1 MFTPENQNSSL
12 SRLSTQVH
20 FSYWSHMMLNILL
33 SVFRKCLS
41 APKEKGKAR
50 QAPQRSRTTYTIH
63 TKRAEQ
69 STPKTLKKQNK
80 AHWTA
85 KKSRTKYTTHTE
97 RKKKLIY
104 IYKVSNML
112 ILINLNENQL
122 IKCAEAQ
129 FQLSYSS
136 TWPYNTHVPCRPSL
150 LHRAPNP
157 LAWHQR
163 SSSDFETTLMIWKC
177 NMPSWEVRSY
187 TSKNVA
193 DLFRSSTS
201 STSSTTS

>member
-1 MFTPENQNSSL
+1 MSFCTKGEGKSTP
-12 SRLSTQVH
+12 RT
-20 FSYWSHMMLNILL
+20 
-33 SVFRKCLS
+33 
-41 APKEKGKAR
+41 PKE
-50 QAPQRSRTTYTIH
+50 QNNIHHTHQTSRTKHAKDI
-63 TKRAEQ
+63 KEAEQ
-69 STPKTLKKQNK
+69 SALDSKKEQNK
-80 AHWTA
+80 VHNAH
-85 KKSRTKYTTHTE
+85 RTK
-97 RKKKLIY
+97 KNLY

-177 NMPSWEVRSY
+177 NMPS
-187 TSKNVA
+187 
-193 DLFRSSTS
+193 
-201 STSSTTS
+201 

>member
-1 MFTPENQNSSL
+1 MFFSQKKHGKSTPSTLKEQN
-12 SRLSTQVH
+12 
-20 FSYWSHMMLNILL
+20 NIHHTH
-33 SVFRKCLS
+33 
-41 APKEKGKAR
+41 ET
-50 QAPQRSRTTYTIH
+50 SRTKHAKDI
-63 TKRAEQ
+63 KEAEQ
-69 STPKTLKKQNK
+69 SALDSKKEQNK
-80 AHWTA
+80 VHSAH
-85 KKSRTKYTTHTE
+85 RT
-97 RKKKLIY
+97 KKKLIY

-177 NMPSWEVRSY
+177 NMPS
-187 TSKNVA
+187 
-193 DLFRSSTS
+193 
-201 STSSTTS
+201 

>member
-1 MFTPENQNSSL
+1 MLKIIHTKYIAGTAAIFTEVIAGHCLFAPKWFTPENQNSSL

-33 SVFRKCLS
+33 SVFRKCLFCTKGEGKS
-41 APKEKGKAR
+41 TPSTPKE
-50 QAPQRSRTTYTIH
+50 QNNIHHTHQTSRTKHAKDIKEAGTKRTGQQ
-63 TKRAEQ
+63 KRAEQ
-69 STPKTLKKQNK
+69 STQ
-80 AHWTA
+80 
-85 KKSRTKYTTHTE
+85 RTPNE
-97 RKKKLIY
+97 KKLIY

-150 LHRAPNP
+150 L
-157 LAWHQR
+157 Q
-163 SSSDFETTLMIWKC
+163 
-177 NMPSWEVRSY
+177 
-187 TSKNVA
+187 
-193 DLFRSSTS
+193 
-201 STSSTTS
+201 